1 MVVFVIISG
10 FNLYINLEFNLN
22 GDGLM
27 ETLLF
32 YAQKAETAAKSDIA
46 TYEPDTL
53 TFLEKLFKWKYPHVS
68 TYQGEKACIVLI
80 RPARE
85 GEEPDPHPIKQIWAP
100 TYKAHQEG
108 GEWVYKDNLEYIAK
122 LIKALSDTQQEGNY
136 NVFIAYNTFIF
147 NPQKRKYT
155 RTQNRAFRSQAIGI
169 DLDFYHVD
177 AYKSLT
183 YEQAVKK
190 IKNDHKTI
198 FKKYEPMVVKSG
210 GGCQLYFLNCKPLR
224 FFDTQGEYPEQ
235 IQEEIHTFKELSRYF
250 NEQFIDAGA
259 DAKCKG
265 DTARIFRP
273 PGVYN
278 IKYENP
284 VKVILTTPGRTH
296 SFRGIDIPP
305 MPQRPVKAPSKP
317 QERHQEAPQVKE
329 PPQEPQKPIKSEKV
343 YKGIDGIA
351 PTPDNELF
359 YYSKPYEDMV
369 QRRLEDLDIIL
380 NTTNNLTG
388 FRELYLFVYC
398 ILLKGHKDI
407 DEIQYILYSKNQMF
421 SEPLPQ
427 PEIDNIIRQ
436 VLSKPYK
443 VSNNYIYKT
452 LIEPLSIDPANLK
465 GCYTEEQRKAANRER
480 RNKCYRKKATKTYS
494 KQQKIDFITAHADMS
509 SKDIAEVLHCS
520 KRSIE
525 TLRKTA

>member
-1 MVVFVIISG
+1 
-10 FNLYINLEFNLN
+10 
-22 GDGLM
+22 M

-32 YAQKAETAAKSDIA
+32 YVQRAEATAKSDIA
-46 TYEPDTL
+46 TYETDTL

-68 TYQGEKACIVLI
+68 TYQGEKVCIVLI

-85 GEEPDPHPIKQIWAP
+85 GEEPDPHPIKQIWVP
-100 TYKAHQEG
+100 TYKAHQEA
-108 GEWVYKDNLEYIAK
+108 GEWVYKDNFTYIAK
-122 LIKALSDTQQEGNY
+122 LIKALSNTQQEGNY

-147 NPQKRKYT
+147 NPKERKYT
-155 RTQNRAFRSQAIGI
+155 RTQNRAFRSQCIGI
-169 DLDFYHVD
+169 DLDFYHMEE
-177 AYKSLT
+177 YKGLS
-183 YEQAVKK
+183 YEEAITK
-190 IKNDHKTI
+190 IKNDHKDI
-198 FKKYEPMVVKSG
+198 FKRYEPMIVKSG

-235 IQEEIHTFKELSRYF
+235 IQEEVHTFKELSKFF
-250 NEQFIDAGA
+250 NNEFLDVGA

-278 IKYENP
+278 IKYEKP
-284 VKVILTTPGRTH
+284 VKVILTAPGRTH

-305 MPQRPVKAPSKP
+305 MPQRPVKGRQRP
-317 QERHQEAPQVKE
+317 QERPQGQAEVKRPPQAKE
-329 PPQEPQKPIKSEKV
+329 PPQEPQKPVKSERS
-343 YKGIDGIA
+343 YKGIGGIG

-359 YYSKPYEDMV
+359 YYTKPYEDMV
-369 QRRLEDLDIIL
+369 QRRLNDLDTIL

-388 FRELYLFVYC
+388 YRELYLFVYC

-427 PEIDNIIRQ
+427 PEIDNVIRQ

-443 VSNNYIYKT
+443 VSNSYIYKT
-452 LIEPLSIDPANLK
+452 LIQPLSIDPGTLK
-465 GCYTEEQRKAANRER
+465 GYYTEEQIKAANREY
-480 RNKCYRKKATKTYS
+480 RNKHYSKRATKTYS
-494 KQQKIDFITAHADMS
+494 KQEKINFITAHSDMS
-509 SKDIAEVLHCS
+509 NQEIAAALCCS
-520 KRSIE
+520 KKTIE
-525 TLRKTA
+525 RLRKTA